1 MAQEKNAS
9 LRMLKKSV
17 LFVRRSSLVSRRSQA
32 LIFLLARYASRGTL
46 HGIRFLRWRTF
57 SASC

>member
-17 LFVRRSSLVSRRSQA
+17 FFVRRSSLVSRRSQA